1 MEMLFRTIMTIMGV
15 IMAALS
21 SIMFEDFLIRALLA
35 GCAVALVAGP
45 LGAFVVWR
53 RMAYFGATLSHSAL
67 LGIAL
72 GLLAGAEPMLGVLAV
87 CAVVALLMGVRRWNL
102 ASGILSEDTLLG
114 ILAHGTLALGLVA
127 VAFLD
132 SVRLDLNAY
141 LFGDILA
148 VSTNDLY
155 WLYGGG
161 ALVAVVLLILWRPL
175 LSATVHEE
183 LARVEGVPVEGLRL
197 IYMLVL
203 AFVVALAMKV
213 VGILLVTS
221 LLIIPAA
228 TARPLAKTPEQMG
241 VLAAVAGCLSVAG
254 GLWGSFNYDT
264 PSGPS
269 IVVAAMVLFIGARLF
284 RRSA

>member
-1 MEMLFRTIMTIMGV
+1 MLYPTTMTM
-15 IMAALS
+15 S
-21 SIMFEDFLIRALLA
+21 TTMFDDFLVRALLA
-35 GCAVALVAGP
+35 GCAVAVVAGP

-72 GLLAGAEPMLGVLAV
+72 GLLAGLQPMLGVLGV
-87 CAVVALLMGVRRWNL
+87 CIVVALLMGIRYLRTGTDL
-102 ASGILSEDTLLG
+102 LSEDTLLG

-132 SVRLDLNAY
+132 DVRFDLNGY

-148 VSTNDLY
+148 VTPYDLY

-161 ALVAVVLLILWRPL
+161 AVVGVVLVFIWRPL

-183 LARVEGVPVEGLRL
+183 LARVEGVRVHSLRL
-197 IYMLVL
+197 VYMLML
-203 AFVVALAMKV
+203 ATVVALAMKV

-228 TARPLAKTPEQMG
+228 TARPLASNPEQMG
-241 VLAAVAGCLSVAG
+241 ALAAICGCLSVAG
-254 GLWGSFNYDT
+254 GLWGSASFDT

-269 IVVAAMVLFIGARLF
+269 IVVAALALFVVAQMF
-284 RRSA
+284 RRST

>member
-1 MEMLFRTIMTIMGV
+1 MD
-15 IMAALS
+15 
-21 SIMFEDFLIRALLA
+21 DFLIRALLA

-53 RMAYFGATLSHSAL
+53 RMAYFGATLSHASL

-72 GLLAGAEPMLGVLAV
+72 GLLLGVNPTLGVLGV
-87 CAVVALLMGVRRWNL
+87 CIVVALLMGVRHR
-102 ASGILSEDTLLG
+102 AISTETLSEDTMLG

-132 SVRLDLNAY
+132 NVRFDLNAY

-148 VSTNDLY
+148 VTTDDLY
-155 WLYGGG
+155 SLYGGG
-161 ALVAVVLLILWRPL
+161 VLVAMVLAFIWRPL
-175 LSATVHEE
+175 LSATVDEE
-183 LARVEGVPVEGLRL
+183 LAIVEGVAVHSHRL
-197 IYMLVL
+197 VFMLAL
-203 AFVVALAMKV
+203 AGVVALAMKV

-228 TARPLAKTPEQMG
+228 SARQLSKTPEQMAG
-241 VLAAVAGCLSVAG
+241 LAALCGCLSVAG
-254 GLWGSFNYDT
+254 GLFGSATFDT

-269 IVVAAMVLFIGARLF
+269 IVVAALVLFVTSRMF
-284 RRSA
+284 SRST

>member
-1 MEMLFRTIMTIMGV
+1 MAMSLTITAIIMD
-15 IMAALS
+15 
-21 SIMFEDFLIRALLA
+21 DFLIRAVLA

-53 RMAYFGATLSHSAL
+53 RMAYFGATLSHASL

-72 GLLAGAEPMLGVLAV
+72 GLLLGVETTLGVLAV
-87 CAVVALLMGVRRWNL
+87 CLVVALLMGLRHP
-102 ASGILSEDTLLG
+102 AMKSQMLSEDTVLG

-127 VAFLD
+127 VAFLGD
-132 SVRLDLNAY
+132 VRFDLNAY

-148 VSTNDLY
+148 VGTGDLY
-155 WLYGGG
+155 RLYGGG
-161 ALVAVVLLILWRPL
+161 VVVAIVLAMIWRPL
-175 LSATVHEE
+175 LSATVDEE
-183 LARVEGVPVEGLRL
+183 LAIVEGVPVHAHRL
-197 IYMLVL
+197 VFMLLL
-203 AFVVALAMKV
+203 AGVVALAMKV

-228 TARPLAKTPEQMG
+228 AARQLSTTPEQMAM
-241 VLAAVAGCLSVAG
+241 LAAICGCLSVVG
-254 GLWGSFNYDT
+254 GMWGSATYDT

-269 IVVAAMVLFIGARLF
+269 IVVAALVIFIATRLF

>member
-1 MEMLFRTIMTIMGV
+1 MSSSTRTIMIMITGTT
-15 IMAALS
+15 
-21 SIMFEDFLIRALLA
+21 MFEDFLLRALLA
-35 GCAVALVAGP
+35 GSAVALVAGP

-72 GLLAGAEPMLGVLAV
+72 GLLVGLNPMFGVLAV
-87 CAVVALLMGVRRWNL
+87 CSVVALLMGMRHWRFDDGL
-102 ASGILSEDTLLG
+102 LSEDTLLG
-114 ILAHGTLALGLVA
+114 ILAHGALALGLVA

-132 SVRLDLNAY
+132 NVRFDLNAY

-148 VSTNDLY
+148 VSANDLY

-161 ALVAVVLLILWRPL
+161 SLVALVLVFIWRPL

-183 LARVEGVPVEGLRL
+183 LAVVEGQPVHLLRL
-197 IYMLVL
+197 VYMLVL
-203 AFVVALAMKV
+203 AAVVALSMKV

-221 LLIIPAA
+221 LLVIPAA
-228 TARPLAKTPEQMG
+228 IARPLSRSPEQMA
-241 VLAAVAGCLSVAG
+241 VLAAIAGCLSVAG
-254 GLWGSFNYDT
+254 GLWSSANFDT

-269 IVVAAMVLFIGARLF
+269 IVVVAMVLFVASRFF

>member
-1 MEMLFRTIMTIMGV
+1 MGMTMV
-15 IMAALS
+15 D
-21 SIMFEDFLIRALLA
+21 DFLVRALLA
-35 GCAVALVAGP
+35 GCAVAVVAGP

-53 RMAYFGATLSHSAL
+53 RMAYFGATLSHAAL

-72 GLLAGAEPMLGVLAV
+72 GLLAGIHVMLGVMAV
-87 CAVVALLMGVRRWNL
+87 SIVVALLMGVRHWRQNNDM
-102 ASGILSEDTLLG
+102 LSEDTLLG
-114 ILAHGTLALGLVA
+114 ILAHGSLALGLVV

-132 SVRLDLNAY
+132 DVRFDLNAY

-148 VSTNDLY
+148 VTSSDLY

-161 ALVAVVLLILWRPL
+161 AGVALILIYIWRPL

-183 LARVEGVPVEGLRL
+183 LSIVEGVPVHTLRL
-197 IYMLVL
+197 VYMLVL
-203 AFVVALAMKV
+203 AGVVALAMKV
-213 VGILLVTS
+213 VGVLLVTS

-228 TARPLAKTPEQMG
+228 AARPLSSTPEQMG
-241 VLAAVAGCLSVAG
+241 VLASVCGCLSVTG
-254 GLWGSFNYDT
+254 GLWGSANYDT

-269 IVVAAMVLFIGARLF
+269 IVVAALVLFMVARLIAGI

>member
-1 MEMLFRTIMTIMGV
+1 MDTVMD
-15 IMAALS
+15 
-21 SIMFEDFLIRALLA
+21 DFLIRAVLA

-53 RMAYFGATLSHSAL
+53 RMAYFGATLSHASL

-72 GLLAGAEPMLGVLAV
+72 GMLLGVKPTLGVLAV
-87 CAVVALLMGVRRWNL
+87 CVVVALLMGLRHRTRDAEL
-102 ASGILSEDTLLG
+102 LSEDTVLG

-127 VAFLD
+127 VAFLGD
-132 SVRLDLNAY
+132 VRFDLNAY

-148 VSTNDLY
+148 VTTDDLY
-155 WLYGGG
+155 GLYGGG
-161 ALVAVVLLILWRPL
+161 VVVAIVLAFIWRPL
-175 LSATVHEE
+175 LSATVDEE
-183 LARVEGVPVEGLRL
+183 LAIVEGVPVHTHRL
-197 IYMLVL
+197 IYMLML
-203 AFVVALAMKV
+203 AGVVALAMKV

-228 TARPLAKTPEQMG
+228 AARQLSTTPEQMG
-241 VLAAVAGCLSVAG
+241 GFAALAGCLSVGG
-254 GLWGSFNYDT
+254 GLWGSATFDT

-269 IVVAAMVLFIGARLF
+269 IVVTALVLFIATRIF

>member
-1 MEMLFRTIMTIMGV
+1 MATSSLITTMGT
-15 IMAALS
+15 
-21 SIMFEDFLIRALLA
+21 IMFEDFLVRALLA
-35 GCAVALVAGP
+35 GCAVAVVAGP

-72 GLLAGAEPMLGVLAV
+72 GLLMGTHPMLGVLAV
-87 CAVVALLMGVRRWNL
+87 CIVVALLMGLRQWRV
-102 ASGILSEDTLLG
+102 GFQMLSEDTMLG
-114 ILAHGTLALGLVA
+114 ILAHGTLALGLVV

-132 SVRLDLNAY
+132 NVRFDLNAY

-148 VSTNDLY
+148 VSTFDLY

-161 ALVAVVLLILWRPL
+161 VVVAVVLGVLWRPL

-183 LARVEGVPVEGLRL
+183 LAMVEGVPVHALRL
-197 IYMLVL
+197 VYMLIL
-203 AFVVALAMKV
+203 AGVVALAMKV

-228 TARPLAKTPEQMG
+228 TARPLSTTPEQMG
-241 VLAAVAGCLSVAG
+241 VLAAIAGCLSVVG
-254 GLWGSFNYDT
+254 GLWGSASYDT

-269 IVVAAMVLFIGARLF
+269 IVVAALILFVIVRVLAPL

>member
-1 MEMLFRTIMTIMGV
+1 
-15 IMAALS
+15 
-21 SIMFEDFLIRALLA
+21 MFEDFLIRALLA

>member
-1 MEMLFRTIMTIMGV
+1 ML
-15 IMAALS
+15 
-21 SIMFEDFLIRALLA
+21 EDFLLRALFA
-35 GCAVALVAGP
+35 GCAVAIVAGP
-45 LGAFVVWR
+45 LGAFIVWR
-53 RMAYFGATLSHSAL
+53 RMAYFGATLSHAAL

-72 GLLAGAEPMLGVLAV
+72 GLILGIQPMLGVLAV
-87 CAVVALLMGVRRWNL
+87 CIVIALLMGLRHRGLRPDV
-102 ASGILSEDTLLG
+102 LSEDTLLG

-132 SVRLDLNAY
+132 DVRFDLNAL

-148 VSTNDLY
+148 VTQADLY

-161 ALVAVVLLILWRPL
+161 AVVAMVILFLWRPL

-183 LARVEGVPVEGLRL
+183 LAIVEGVSVHTVQLV
-197 IYMLVL
+197 YMLVL
-203 AFVVALAMKV
+203 AAVVALAMKV

-228 TARPLAKTPEQMG
+228 AARPLSSNPERMG
-241 VLAAVAGCLSVAG
+241 ALAALCGCLSVAG
-254 GLWGSFNYDT
+254 GLWGSARFDT

-269 IVVAAMVLFIGARLF
+269 IVVAALVLFVLTQPF

>member
-1 MEMLFRTIMTIMGV
+1 MGV